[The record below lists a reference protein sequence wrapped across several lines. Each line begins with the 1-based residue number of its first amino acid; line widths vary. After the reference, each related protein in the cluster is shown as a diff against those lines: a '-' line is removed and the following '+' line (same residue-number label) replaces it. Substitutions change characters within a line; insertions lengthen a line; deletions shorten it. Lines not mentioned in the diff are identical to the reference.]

1 MTNPNITTHHI
12 ATRARLHISPQHQ
25 HAPAKSMHCEIALA
39 CVLQPRIS
47 KDRAEVAKEIDMLS
61 SSIPAMEGEAATG
74 ADMKGLHSFIKLP
87 PQPEEG
93 AKCDEVACSTQK
105 MPHASIRSQYLPII
119 SNIVQSCPICSDLLC
134 NACVY

>member
-1 MTNPNITTHHI
+1 MTNPNITTNHI

-47 KDRAEVAKEIDMLS
+47 KDRAELAKKIDSLS
-61 SSIPAMEGEAATG
+61 SNIPVMEGEAATG
-74 ADMKGLHSFIKLP
+74 ADMKGLHRQINLP

-93 AKCDEVACSTQK
+93 AKCDEVACATT
-105 MPHASIRSQYLPII
+105 
-119 SNIVQSCPICSDLLC
+119 
-134 NACVY
+134 

>member
-1 MTNPNITTHHI
+1 
-12 ATRARLHISPQHQ
+12 
-25 HAPAKSMHCEIALA
+25 
-39 CVLQPRIS
+39 
-47 KDRAEVAKEIDMLS
+47 MLS

-105 MPHASIRSQYLPII
+105 MPHASIRSEYLPII

>member
-1 MTNPNITTHHI
+1 MTNPNITTHLI

-47 KDRAEVAKEIDMLS
+47 KDRAEVAKEIDSLS

-74 ADMKGLHSFIKLP
+74 ADMKGLHRPINLP

-93 AKCDEVACSTQK
+93 AKCDEVACATT
-105 MPHASIRSQYLPII
+105 
-119 SNIVQSCPICSDLLC
+119 
-134 NACVY
+134 